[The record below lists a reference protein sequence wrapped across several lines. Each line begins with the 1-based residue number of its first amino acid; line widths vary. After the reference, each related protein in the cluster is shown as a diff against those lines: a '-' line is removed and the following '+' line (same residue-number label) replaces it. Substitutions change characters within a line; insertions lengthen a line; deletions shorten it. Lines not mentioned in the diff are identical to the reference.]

1 LEELEAYLYLE
12 SVKKLGYKVYTI
24 FSNCSKFIFFGNV
37 YREKGKMMIDL
48 INNPLFLAAFL
59 IVGTVMGIMI
69 YVFPRVRD

>member
-1 LEELEAYLYLE
+1 
-12 SVKKLGYKVYTI
+12 
-24 FSNCSKFIFFGNV
+24 
-37 YREKGKMMIDL
+37 MMIDL